1 LTQSPTGSII
11 SGMRVILALVA
22 MSSATHVPVLRAQT
36 DYYGRLGLTFT
47 SDLVRDVIFQEIRVR
62 PALAPTIVLGASLP
76 MTPRYRVGLEATL
89 TTSGYHSKEGN
100 TTTDLGTLRTGSI
113 ILGLEGP
120 IASVIF
126 WRGGVGLLR
135 YWPADDS
142 GIFLRGGPTRFL
154 AGAGVD
160 VRPKVMTNWDLMLS
174 LRYDFHR
181 FTTDEL
187 KARGFS
193 GTQGVQR
200 VSASVGLARGR
211 R

>member
-1 LTQSPTGSII
+1 
-11 SGMRVILALVA
+11 MRAILALVA
-22 MSSATHVPVLRAQT
+22 MLSVTRVPVLRAQT

-47 SDLVRDVIFQEIRVR
+47 SDLVRDVIVQEIRIR
-62 PALAPTIVLGASLP
+62 PALAPTIALGASLP
-76 MTPRYRVGLEATL
+76 IAPRYRVGLEASL
-89 TTSGYHSKEGN
+89 TSSGYHSVEGN
-100 TTTDLGTLRTGSI
+100 STTNLGTLHTGSI
-113 ILGLEGP
+113 MLGLEGP
-120 IASVIF
+120 IASIIS
-126 WRGGVGLLR
+126 WHAGVGLLR
-135 YWPADDS
+135 YWPTEDS
-142 GIFLRGGPTRFL
+142 GIFLQGGPTRFL

-160 VRPKVMTNWDLMLS
+160 FRPKVMTSWDLILS

-187 KARGFS
+187 VARGFS